1 MHNYEAITTEH
12 LFYLQ
17 RTLAKKQQQ
26 QITEFLLRVKKKGD
40 GMTHDQRYN
49 A

>member
-17 RTLAKKQQQ
+17 RTLAKKQQ